1 MVKMLNF
8 MSCILYHT
16 QKNTKMNEKNTHNI
30 PTILYILNS
39 KISIKNPKSEYHQSK
54 SNLKDAFAMKLSPW
68 LLLTSQEAFCL
79 Q

>member
-8 MSCILYHT
+8 MSCILCHT
-16 QKNTKMNEKNTHNI
+16 HKNIKMNEKTTTHKI

-54 SNLKDAFAMKLSPW
+54 SNLKDAFAMKLSP
-68 LLLTSQEAFCL
+68 
-79 Q
+79 